1 MKFTAA
7 PAGAG
12 GQRLTAA
19 ADAVTVPAGRRA
31 ARVSAGLWAALVL
44 AAFAGAALTILG
56 RGNLKASDLV
66 PNLGTA
72 VAVVAYATLG
82 ALIVRRAGNLIGWL
96 MLGEGAG
103 LAFLNLASMYAVLG
117 VATFPGAL
125 PAAKVVGT
133 AAEASFAGVAFL
145 LAFMVFL
152 FPTGKLPSRRWRP
165 VAAAGFLLAGL
176 STIGLVLRPRLVQLP
191 GVGGISLIFQNPLGV
206 ARLLPV
212 LRVVLIGTISGVSAV
227 FVAFLAVAFVSLAV
241 RYRTG
246 SRLLRQQVKWLALAA
261 VAFVICMAI
270 ALLFTGASPSWL
282 TGIAYTAVAAIV
294 FFGIPA
300 AMTVAILRH
309 RLYDIDR
316 VISRTLEYAIVT
328 GLLVGVY
335 AGLVLLATAALP
347 VSLSTPVAV
356 AVATL
361 AAAALFSPLRRRVQ
375 RIVDRRFNRAR
386 YDAESTVAAFAARLK
401 DTVDLDSVRDDL
413 AGVVHQALEPAHVSV
428 WIRPYE
434 GDLLWLTS
442 FRPPRRW
449 SCCWAASVSPRLC
462 MPLRRWAWPITWWR
476 VRSRRRSWPA
486 TPART
491 RRRCAGC
498 CARWPA
504 WACSPNP
511 SPASSR

>member
-1 MKFTAA
+1 MKRTAA
-7 PAGAG
+7 PAGAD

-19 ADAVTVPAGRRA
+19 TDAVTVPAGRRA

-44 AAFAGAALTILG
+44 AAVAGAALTILA
-56 RGNLKASDLV
+56 RGNLEAGDLTA
-66 PNLGTA
+66 NLGTT

-82 ALIVRRAGNLIGWL
+82 SLIVRRAGNLIGWL

-103 LAFLNLASMYAVLG
+103 LAFLNLASIYAVLG

-125 PAAKVVGT
+125 PAAKQAGT
-133 AAEASFAGVAFL
+133 AAEVSFAGVGFI
-145 LAFMVFL
+145 LAFMVLL

-165 VAAAGFLLAGL
+165 VAAAGFLLTGL
-176 STIGLVLRPRLVQLP
+176 SIIGLVVRPRLVQLP
-191 GVGGISLIFQNPLGV
+191 APGGVSVTFRNPLG
-206 ARLLPV
+206 ADRLPPV

-227 FVAFLAVAFVSLAV
+227 LVAFLAVAFVSLAV

-246 SRLLRQQVKWLALAA
+246 GRLLRQQVKWLALAA

-270 ALLFTGASPSWL
+270 ALLAGASQPRL
-282 TGIAYTAVAAIV
+282 TGIADTAVAAIV

-328 GLLVGVY
+328 GLLAGVY
-335 AGLVLLATAALP
+335 AGLVLLATRALP

-413 AGVVHQALEPAHVSV
+413 VGIVHQALEPAHLSV
-428 WIRPYE
+428 WIRPHE
-434 GDLLWLTS
+434 
-442 FRPPRRW
+442 
-449 SCCWAASVSPRLC
+449 
-462 MPLRRWAWPITWWR
+462 
-476 VRSRRRSWPA
+476 
-486 TPART
+486 
-491 RRRCAGC
+491 
-498 CARWPA
+498 
-504 WACSPNP
+504 
-511 SPASSR
+511 

>member
-1 MKFTAA
+1 MKRTAA
-7 PAGAG
+7 PAGAD

-31 ARVSAGLWAALVL
+31 ARVSAGLWAGIVL
-44 AAFAGAALTILG
+44 AAFAGAALTILA
-56 RGNLKASDLV
+56 RGNLKASDLTA
-66 PNLGTA
+66 NLGTT

-82 ALIVRRAGNLIGWL
+82 TLIVRRAGNLIGWL

-103 LAFLNLASMYAVLG
+103 LAFLNLASAYAVLG

-125 PAAKVVGT
+125 PAAKQAGT
-133 AAEASFAGVAFL
+133 AAEVSFAGVAFL
-145 LAFMVFL
+145 IAFMVFL

-165 VAAAGFLLAGL
+165 VAAAGLLLTGL
-176 STIGLVLRPRLVQLP
+176 SAIGLVLRPRLVQLP
-191 GVGGISLIFQNPLGV
+191 APGGISLTFQNPLGA
-206 ARLLPV
+206 ARLPPV
-212 LRVVLIGTISGVSAV
+212 LRMVLIGTISGVSAV
-227 FVAFLAVAFVSLAV
+227 FAAFLAVAFVSLAV
-241 RYRTG
+241 RYRAG
-246 SRLLRQQVKWLALAA
+246 GRLLRQQVKWLALAA

-270 ALLFTGASPSWL
+270 ALLAEGSQPRLS
-282 TGIAYTAVAAIV
+282 GIADTAVAAIV

-316 VISRTLEYAIVT
+316 IISRTLEYAIVT
-328 GLLVGVY
+328 GLLAGVY
-335 AGLVLLATAALP
+335 AGLVLLATRALP

-413 AGVVHQALEPAHVSV
+413 AGVVYQALEPAHLSV
-428 WIRPYE
+428 WIRPHE
-434 GDLLWLTS
+434 
-442 FRPPRRW
+442 
-449 SCCWAASVSPRLC
+449 
-462 MPLRRWAWPITWWR
+462 
-476 VRSRRRSWPA
+476 
-486 TPART
+486 
-491 RRRCAGC
+491 
-498 CARWPA
+498 
-504 WACSPNP
+504 
-511 SPASSR
+511 